1 MKPIN
6 FINKSMNKNS
16 YVLYFAILFVALVGF
31 ASYSFTFANAGSS
44 GGGQKNPPSI
54 VGVVTDIQGAILTIV
69 ARDNNTYTVDASR
82 ASVVTGFIGPWAKPS
97 SLADIAVTETLTIKG
112 DINGASINAVDI
124 AHNKTP
130 QDVLANNPRLKTDV
144 TSKSVA
150 PDAPQISTS
159 TEVATTTYATS
170 TDIFGVVKD
179 TVATVVDKV
188 VEFITG
194 TTTSTTTEDQ
204 TAATTTATSSSDV
217 VPTTTT
223 AENVNI
229 SSSTVQEDGTTDIG
243 GTSTNNASNT
253 N

>member
-1 MKPIN
+1 
-6 FINKSMNKNS
+6 MNKNF
-16 YVLYFAILFVALVGF
+16 YVFSFAILFVSLVGF

-44 GGGQKNPPSI
+44 GGGQKNPPSF

-112 DINGASINAVDI
+112 DIDGASINAVDI

-130 QDVLANNPRLKTDV
+130 QNALANNPRLKTDV
-144 TSKSVA
+144 TAKSVT

-159 TEVATTTYATS
+159 TEVATTTDATS

-217 VPTTTT
+217 VATTTT

>member
-1 MKPIN
+1 
-6 FINKSMNKNS
+6 MNKNS

-144 TSKSVA
+144 TAKSVA